1 MKNPHDII
9 LRPIITEKT
18 TELMKHKTY
27 TFEVDPRANKIEIR
41 QAVEQ
46 IFGVKVEKVNT
57 LNVKP
62 KTKRVGRHVGRTKAW
77 KKAYVKLTA
86 DSKPLEFY
94 EGV

>member
-9 LRPIITEKT
+9 RRPIITEAT
-18 TELMKHKTY
+18 TALMNDKTY
-27 TFEVDPRANKIEIR
+27 VFEVDPRANKVEIR

-57 LNVKP
+57 QNVRGKQ
-62 KTKRVGRHVGRTKAW
+62 KRYGRFVGFTPRR
-77 KKAYVKLTA
+77 KKAFVKLTA